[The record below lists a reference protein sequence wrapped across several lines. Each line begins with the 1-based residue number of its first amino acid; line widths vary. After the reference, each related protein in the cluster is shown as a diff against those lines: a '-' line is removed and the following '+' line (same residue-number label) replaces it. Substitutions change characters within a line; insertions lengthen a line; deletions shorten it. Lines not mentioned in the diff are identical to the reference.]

1 MSQAQLLLLRQGG
14 ASGTLPLEETCFS
27 EEVETMVAL
36 ARLVP
41 GHLSFIIVFFK
52 TWALLHSCQVLKMCH
67 RDTYHLCI
75 PPPQLFLYRV
85 RFDKN

>member
-41 GHLSFIIVFFK
+41 GHY
-52 TWALLHSCQVLKMCH
+52 WLLVLLLA
-67 RDTYHLCI
+67 TGASI
-75 PPPQLFLYRV
+75 
-85 RFDKN
+85 